1 MPNTTPVAPAIT
13 PVINIINDIA
23 VTTSLD
29 IAKAFGKQHQHVIR
43 RIENLSCSPE
53 FSRSN
58 FGLTAYKDSQN
69 KTCKQYQIT
78 KDGFVFLAM
87 GFTGLRAAQFKEAY
101 INAFN
106 LMEAEL
112 NRRAAEPKLP
122 ERMLMLTENG
132 TVVGYKPLANNEI
145 ITSAEKIAKLIRQEP
160 HYFTDEN
167 LLSIIAAAST
177 RLELKALARN
187 NRR

>member
-1 MPNTTPVAPAIT
+1 MPNTTPVALAIT
-13 PVINIINDIA
+13 PVINIINNRA
-23 VTTSLD
+23 VTTSRE
-29 IAKAFGKQHQHVIR
+29 IAKAFGKLHKNVVR
-43 RIENLSCSPE
+43 KIETLECSPE
-53 FSRSN
+53 FNALN
-58 FGLTAYKDSQN
+58 FEPVKYKDEKGEDRPAYN
-69 KTCKQYQIT
+69 IT
-78 KDGFVFLAM
+78 RDGFTFLAM

-145 ITSAEKIAKLIRQEP
+145 ITSADKIAKLIRQEP

-177 RLELKALARN
+177 RLEFKTLARN

>member
-1 MPNTTPVAPAIT
+1 MPNITPATLAIT
-13 PVINIINDIA
+13 PVINIIDDRP
-23 VTTSLD
+23 VTTSRE
-29 IAKAFGKQHQHVIR
+29 IAKAFGKQHQHVAQK
-43 RIENLSCSPE
+43 IEKLDCSE
-53 FSRSN
+53 HFLTSNFSRVN
-58 FGLTAYKDSQN
+58 FQHNGNTYSEYL
-69 KTCKQYQIT
+69 IT

-87 GFTGLRAAQFKEAY
+87 SFTGKRAAQFKEAY

-132 TVVGYKPLANNEI
+132 TVVGYKPLANNEL
-145 ITSAEKIAKLIRQEP
+145 ITSTDKIAKLIRHEP

-167 LLSIIAAAST
+167 LLSIIAAASA
-177 RLELKALARN
+177 RLEFKTLARN